1 MGSGGQGGVI
11 IKFVFSRCGG
21 GSSNLDGG
29 WGHARWLDKKKG
41 KSILI
46 FYLIQTRRLMF
57 R

>member
-29 WGHARWLDKKKG
+29 WGHARWLDKKG
-41 KSILI
+41 KIDSYILLNLNEKI
-46 FYLIQTRRLMF
+46 NV
-57 R
+57 